1 MILTKQGKVEVLA
14 KLVELFK
21 NSTSAVASDYS
32 GLKTS
37 DISDLRKLLKQKGIK
52 LIVTKNSLVKKALV
66 EAKLDMDQTILD
78 KPVFFAF
85 SKDEAEAAKI
95 LYEFG
100 KVHEDLKILGGIVN
114 GEGAD
119 KTKIKMLALL
129 PTKEE
134 LKAKLVV
141 VLAGPT
147 YGLVNVLHANIRGLV
162 SVISQ
167 YAGQVKSE
175 KLKVKSN

>member
-1 MILTKQGKVEVLA
+1 MILTKEKKAEVLQE
-14 KLVELFK
+14 LTDLFK

-37 DISDLRKLLKQKGIK
+37 DISDLRKSLKKQGIR
-52 LIVTKNSLVKKALV
+52 LIVTKNSLARKALV
-66 EAKLDMDQTILD
+66 AAKLEMDQAILD

-85 SKDEAEAAKI
+85 GDDEAEAAKI

-100 KVHEDLKILGGIVN
+100 KKNENLKILGGVVN
-114 GEGAD
+114 GEQAD
-119 KTKIKMLALL
+119 ETKIKMLALL
-129 PTKEE
+129 PGKEE
-134 LKAKLVV
+134 LKAKLVG

-147 YGLVNVLHANIRGLV
+147 YGLVNVLNANIRGLV

-167 YAGQVKSE
+167 YASQVKS
-175 KLKVKSN
+175 